1 MKVGNKYVL
10 WALLLFVAA
19 FVPFSATAQVEEVR
33 YPGLVNP
40 ELIAESGVV
49 ASAHPLASEAGL
61 EMLKKGGNAVDA
73 AVATGFALGVVEPF
87 ASGVGGEGVMLIYLA
102 EEDKIIAIDYKGTAP
117 ANVPI
122 PEEYDR
128 ERYGPTAPCVPGTAA
143 GLAYALETYGTMS
156 LEEVLQPAIRYAREG
171 FVVGPLL
178 FELLAIR
185 NEHMNDAAREV
196 FLPEDGA
203 PPLIG
208 EKLYQEDLANTLEK
222 MAEFGVEYFYWGE
235 TARLI
240 AEYMEENDG
249 YITYEDMIS
258 YKPLE
263 TEPVIGD
270 YRGYTVV
277 SSPPPVSGLVVINM
291 LNILEGFDL
300 NAIYEESQVDYYHL
314 LAEAFK
320 IAYADYYDYIIDPA
334 FGDTPVEELTSKEYA
349 AERRALI
356 DMEEAQSGWEGGLG
370 DVDIMGSV
378 IDDMVALSQGSTT
391 HFVAG
396 DAHGNI
402 VSATHTISLF
412 VGSQHVVPGTGVL
425 MNNTLGLFRDDPDDI
440 GRIEP
445 GKRTRSML
453 VPTMVLEGDSPF
465 MALGTPGA
473 TRIPST
479 LVMTLINIIDQ
490 GMGLQEAIEA
500 NRMTCLR
507 AWMHIEGR
515 VEEGVAEGLEA
526 RGHPV
531 RVRPDFDEY
540 FGGVQALMWVDG
552 VYRAGADPRREGAAA
567 GY

>member
-1 MKVGNKYVL
+1 MKEVAKKHVL
-10 WALLLFVAA
+10 WVSILLFVLAS
-19 FVPFSATAQVEEVR
+19 VSGIGQVEEVHH
-33 YPGLVNP
+33 PDLVNP

-49 ASAHPLASEAGL
+49 AAAHPLASEAGL

-73 AVATGFALGVVEPF
+73 AVATGFALAVVEPF
-87 ASGVGGEGVMLIYLA
+87 ASGLGGEGVMIVYLA
-102 EEDKIIAIDYKGTAP
+102 EEDKIIAIDYKGVAP
-117 ANVPI
+117 GNVPI
-122 PEEYDR
+122 PEEYDS
-128 ERYGPTAPCVPGTAA
+128 ERYGPTAPCVPGTPA
-143 GLAYALETYGTMS
+143 GLAYALEKYGTMS
-156 LEEVLQPAIRYAREG
+156 LAEVLQPAIRYAREG
-171 FVVGPLL
+171 FEVGPLL
-178 FELLAIR
+178 FELLAVR

-203 PPLIG
+203 PPLVG
-208 EKLYQEDLANTLEK
+208 ENLYQEDLANTLEM
-222 MAEFGVEYFYWGE
+222 MAEFGVESFYWGE
-235 TARLI
+235 TGQLI
-240 AEYMEENDG
+240 AQYMEENDG
-249 YITYEDMIS
+249 YMSYEDLIR
-258 YKPLE
+258 YKPIE
-263 TEPVIGD
+263 REPVVGE

-300 NAIYEESQVDYYHL
+300 NAIYEDDQTDYYHL

-334 FGDTPVEELTSKEYA
+334 FGTTPVAELTSKEYA
-349 AERRALI
+349 AQRRALI
-356 DMEEAQSGWEGGLG
+356 DMEEAQTGWEGGLG
-370 DVDIMGSV
+370 DIDIMGGLV
-378 IDDMVALSQGSTT
+378 EDAVAVSHGSTT

-396 DAHGNI
+396 DSQGNI
-402 VSATHTISLF
+402 VSTTHTISLF
-412 VGSQHVVPGTGVL
+412 MGSQHVVPGTGVL
-425 MNNTLGLFRDDPDDI
+425 MNNTLGLFNDDPDDI

-453 VPTMVLEGDSPF
+453 VPTMVLDGDAPF
-465 MALGTPGA
+465 LALGTPGA

-479 LVMTLINIIDQ
+479 LVMTLINIIDHD
-490 GMGLQEAIEA
+490 MGLQEAIEA

-515 VEEGVAEGLEA
+515 VEDAVVQGLED

-540 FGGVQALMWVDG
+540 FGGVQALMWWEG
-552 VYRAGADPRREGAAA
+552 MYRAGADPRREGAAA